1 VSSGFS
7 KSRFHPVLNKWRAH
21 KGVDYAA
28 PIGTKVKVTSDGVVS
43 FVGNQGGYGNVV
55 MVTHQGRFTTVYG
68 HLSRFASGIKKGQ
81 KLGQGQIVGYV
92 GMTGMTSG
100 PHLHY
105 EFKLNGVQHD
115 PLKVALP
122 DGKPVSETQK
132 TAFVEITRDL
142 FAQLDTFRNTHIAK
156 LD

>member
-1 VSSGFS
+1 
-7 KSRFHPVLNKWRAH
+7 
-21 KGVDYAA
+21 
-28 PIGTKVKVTSDGVVS
+28 
-43 FVGNQGGYGNVV
+43 
-55 MVTHQGRFTTVYG
+55 
-68 HLSRFASGIKKGQ
+68 LSRFAGGIKKGQ

-105 EFKLNGVQHD
+105 EFKQNGVHRD

-122 DGKPVSETQK
+122 DGKPVSEAQK
-132 TAFVEITRDL
+132 TAFVETTRDL
-142 FAQLDTFRNTHIAK
+142 FAQLDTFRSMRIAK